1 MLWVACPSRP
11 LPIADGK
18 RRNSRCRRWRGR
30 SPSAVSHADPAALQL
45 HIPLDQNRA
54 FRNPPSVRKSRLLRS
69 EWKLPSVGAICGFM
83 IGIIWGTYI
92 VPWVE
97 YVATHYHQCLYM
109 RIPAPPFGMAYFP
122 FIGSVESVTCPA
134 GMG

>member
-1 MLWVACPSRP
+1 
-11 LPIADGK
+11 
-18 RRNSRCRRWRGR
+18 
-30 SPSAVSHADPAALQL
+30 
-45 HIPLDQNRA
+45 
-54 FRNPPSVRKSRLLRS
+54 
-69 EWKLPSVGAICGFM
+69 M